1 MRILVTGS
9 TGFLGQH
16 LARALLERGH
26 HVWMLGRSFERS
38 SSLLEA
44 GAIRVQADLR
54 DRAAIVDACAQVDA
68 VYHLGALSAPWGRGA
83 DFHAI
88 NVGGTE
94 HVIAGCVRHNVGRL
108 IVASSPSV
116 LFNGRDQHLLTDA
129 APYPARFISTYSAT
143 KKLAEDRVNAAIR
156 QGLPAL
162 ILRPKAIF
170 GPGDTMLFPRLIG
183 AARAGR
189 LPQIGAG
196 RNLVDLTYVGNVV
209 QALLLALDAPGALG
223 KTYTI
228 TNDEHVPLWDVIRS
242 VLRQLDIPAQLRK
255 LPVAA
260 AMAAASLME
269 LRARVTGREPLLTRY
284 SVAVLAR
291 TQTYDIG
298 AARRDLGYAPA
309 VSVAEGVRQTLADLH
324 APARRERGALVPSQ

>member
-16 LARALLERGH
+16 LVRALLARRH
-26 HVWMLGRSFERS
+26 HVYMLGRQFEGAG
-38 SSLLEA
+38 SLLAA
-44 GAIRVQADLR
+44 GATRVQADLR
-54 DRAAIVDACAQVDA
+54 DRASIASACARMDA
-68 VYHLGALSAPWGRGA
+68 VYHVGALSAPWGRDV

-108 IVASSPSV
+108 IVVSSPSV
-116 LFNGRDQHLLTDA
+116 LFNGRDQHLLNDS
-129 APYPARFISTYSAT
+129 APYPARFVSTYSAT

-162 ILRPKAIF
+162 IVRPKAIF
-170 GPGDTMLFPRLIG
+170 GPGDTSLFPRLIR

-196 RNLVDLTYVGNVV
+196 RNLVDLTYVDNVV
-209 QALLLALDAPGALG
+209 QALVLALHAPGAVG

-228 TNDEHVPLWDVIRS
+228 TNDEHVPIWDVIRM
-242 VLRQLDIPAQLRK
+242 VLRRLDIPAQLRT
-255 LPVAA
+255 LPVTA
-260 AMAAASLME
+260 AMAVAWLME
-269 LRARVTGREPLLTRY
+269 LRARLTGREPLLTRY
-284 SVAVLAR
+284 TVAALAR
-291 TQTYDIG
+291 TQTYDIS
-298 AARRDLGYAPA
+298 AARHDLGYAPI
-309 VSVAEGVRQTLADLH
+309 VTVAEGIRRTLADLQ
-324 APARRERGALVPSQ
+324 APAGQDRSVLVAPQ